1 MAITAVLL
9 GGVNL
14 SGGEGSVLKAFTGFV
29 LIAVLNNAM
38 VLLRLEPS
46 LQDMIRGLILILIL
60 VVDAVNIERA
70 KYA

>member
-1 MAITAVLL
+1 
-9 GGVNL
+9 
-14 SGGEGSVLKAFTGFV
+14 
-29 LIAVLNNAM
+29 M